1 MAAANPPRPKG
12 RKQAAAPRQAPAAS
26 PNDTARSVDPSA
38 LIGEAASAAQRALRN
53 LGSQVRLPLDG
64 VGSATESATNLVQRA
79 ATILEEELAAGI
91 VAARRVE
98 GQFIDVKAL
107 HEPTDNGELLVR
119 FRRDAHDVIDIL
131 VDLAASAADGLSG
144 AARRAIR
151 ITASDEPQPRAAT
164 PTGGASR
171 DVIASL
177 TVPEPVDPGGTAK
190 VSMSVE
196 NDGAQPTG
204 NFALVFSGLVNGT
217 GAQIGPDRIEFSP
230 KRLNLPAHGR
240 KRVEVQ
246 VHVPAD
252 APSGVYS
259 GVLQATKLDH
269 VRAVLVVTVT

>member
-1 MAAANPPRPKG
+1 M
-12 RKQAAAPRQAPAAS
+12 
-26 PNDTARSVDPSA
+26 
-38 LIGEAASAAQRALRN
+38 
-53 LGSQVRLPLDG
+53 
-64 VGSATESATNLVQRA
+64 QRA

-91 VAARRVE
+91 VAAQRVE

-107 HEPTDNGELLVR
+107 HEPSDNGELLVR

-131 VDLAASAADGLSG
+131 VDLAAAAADGLSG
-144 AARRAIR
+144 AARRAIH
-151 ITASDEPQPRAAT
+151 ITASDEPRPRTVA
-164 PTGGASR
+164 PTGSTASR

-177 TVPEPVDPGGTAK
+177 TVPDPVDPGGTAR

-196 NDGAQPTG
+196 NDGEEPTG
-204 NFALVFSGLVNGT
+204 NFALVFSGLVNGN

-230 KRLNLPAHGR
+230 KRLNLPPHGR

-246 VHVPAD
+246 VHVPAN

-269 VRAVLVVTVT
+269 VRAVLVVTVN

>member
-1 MAAANPPRPKG
+1 MAANPPP
-12 RKQAAAPRQAPAAS
+12 P
-26 PNDTARSVDPSA
+26 RSVDPSA
-38 LIGEAASAAQRALRN
+38 LIGDAASAAQRALRN

-64 VGSATESATNLVQRA
+64 VSSATESATNLVQRA

-91 VAARRVE
+91 VAAQRVE

-107 HEPTDNGELLVR
+107 HEPSDNGELLVR

-151 ITASDEPQPRAAT
+151 ITASDEPRPSTSKAGAAN
-164 PTGGASR
+164 R

-177 TVPEPVDPGGTAK
+177 TVPEPVNPGGTAA

-196 NDGAQPTG
+196 NDGEQPTED
-204 NFALVFSGLVNGT
+204 FALVFSGLVSDT
-217 GAQIGPDRIEFSP
+217 GAQIAADRIEFTP
-230 KRLNLPAHGR
+230 KLLNLPAHGR
-240 KRVEVQ
+240 ERVEVQ

-252 APSGVYS
+252 ATPGVYS
-259 GVLQATKLDH
+259 GVVQATKLDH
-269 VRAVLVVTVT
+269 VRAVLVVTVN